1 MSIKDLVIYKCLFVW
16 EAKLLLPGSFSLN
29 ALLCLSCTDAAE
41 QPLLL
46 ISL

>member
-1 MSIKDLVIYKCLFVW
+1 MTNEYKILGDLQVFVCVGG
-16 EAKLLLPGSFSLN
+16 EAAASR
-29 ALLCLSCTDAAE
+29 LLCLSCTDAAE